1 MNIFDRVQKLIKE
14 QGLTVKQLE
23 RECDLAN
30 ATIRRWETQ
39 TPNIE
44 SVRRVA
50 HRLNVSTDYLITG
63 ESPDATTHTLTCD
76 GIPLSELESD
86 LIAMYRCLPMED
98 QEEIFA
104 FTKFKYNRQ
113 ERKKGSSFSAYTG
126 NGKTKISDPE
136 EGESTS
142 GIA

>member
-1 MNIFDRVQKLIKE
+1 MNIFDRVQKLIKA

-50 HRLNVSTDYLITG
+50 HRLNVSTDYL
-63 ESPDATTHTLTCD
+63 HV
-76 GIPLSELESD
+76 
-86 LIAMYRCLPMED
+86 
-98 QEEIFA
+98 
-104 FTKFKYNRQ
+104 
-113 ERKKGSSFSAYTG
+113 RKKAREKGGRGRVKGCGEGQHLLETKPMSLLLQQLLVRSS
-126 NGKTKISDPE
+126 SDV
-136 EGESTS
+136 
-142 GIA
+142 